1 MPSYVAKAYLD
12 SFFMLFIVFD
22 AIGNVPIF
30 YMLTKD
36 MDRRRRHRIF
46 FRSVVIAGCLLIFFM
61 FFGDLFLSYYKV
73 TLDDF
78 RIAGGIL
85 LLVLAVEGLL
95 GRVEAEIIRSE
106 DIAIFPMATPLMAGP
121 GSIYTVIYLNSL
133 YGFAP
138 TLTSVILNVAFAWI
152 ILRCSDWI
160 LSKLGRNFLL
170 VFSRIMAFLLAV
182 IAVTM
187 LREGVVG
194 IASRY
199 LK

>member
-95 GRVEAEIIRSE
+95 GRVEADIIRSE

-138 TLTSVILNVAFAWI
+138 TFTSVILNVAFAWI
-152 ILRCSDWI
+152 ILRYSDWI

-194 IASRY
+194 IASRH

>member
-1 MPSYVAKAYLD
+1 
-12 SFFMLFIVFD
+12 MLFIVFD

-95 GRVEAEIIRSE
+95 GRVEADIIRSE

-138 TLTSVILNVAFAWI
+138 TFTSVILNVAFAWI
-152 ILRCSDWI
+152 ILRYSDWI

-194 IASRY
+194 IASRH